1 MRPFQKDPLD
11 VEIKRL
17 YGFLR
22 DLNPTSEIYARVMTR
37 LESLEKIRAAKHS
50 KDISGDTIGVIAG
63 ALIQT
68 FAITQHE
75 KLDVFGSKAVGFI
88 MKMTTKG

>member
-11 VEIKRL
+11 LEIGRL
-17 YGFLR
+17 YRFLK
-22 DLNPTSEIYARVMTR
+22 DLEPASPVYERVMAR

-50 KDISGDTIGVIAG
+50 KDISGDTLGVIAG

-68 FAITQHE
+68 YGIIQHE
-75 KLDVFGSKAVGFI
+75 KIDVFGSKAIGFI